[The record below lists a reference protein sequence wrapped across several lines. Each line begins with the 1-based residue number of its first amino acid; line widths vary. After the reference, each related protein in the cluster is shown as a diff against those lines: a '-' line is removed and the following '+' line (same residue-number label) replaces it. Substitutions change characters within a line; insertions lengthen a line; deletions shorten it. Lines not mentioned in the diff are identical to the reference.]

1 MLKTLG
7 KHTSQ
12 NLDKG
17 KTDFGFNIPYPD
29 IMAQFQKNPFYIDYE
44 IFGIYFLFNF
54 IKNTLLK
61 HIKPI
66 TSTKIASNYKQLI

>member
-29 IMAQFQKNPFYIDYE
+29 IMA
-44 IFGIYFLFNF
+44 
-54 IKNTLLK
+54 
-61 HIKPI
+61 
-66 TSTKIASNYKQLI
+66 